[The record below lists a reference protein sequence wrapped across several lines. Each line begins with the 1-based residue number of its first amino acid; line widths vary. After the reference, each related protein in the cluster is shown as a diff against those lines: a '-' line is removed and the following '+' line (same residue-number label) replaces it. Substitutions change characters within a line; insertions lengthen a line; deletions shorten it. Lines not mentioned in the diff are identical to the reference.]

1 MFSWE
6 WKSGGIEK
14 VNLYK
19 FTHIPLLKKD
29 TQLKPKKVTNN
40 QKKKKSKHQN
50 LFKKSCSKKKI
61 HISIKKKKQYE
72 HVHWLPTQ

>member
-1 MFSWE
+1 MEKWKDRKKFNFSLFLFSWE

-50 LFKKSCSKKKI
+50 LFKKSCSKKKFT
-61 HISIKKKKQYE
+61 SQ
-72 HVHWLPTQ
+72 

>member
-1 MFSWE
+1 MEKWKDRKKFNFSLFLFSWE

-40 QKKKKSKHQN
+40 QKKKKKASTKIYLKNHVQ
-50 LFKKSCSKKKI
+50 KKKFT
-61 HISIKKKKQYE
+61 SQ
-72 HVHWLPTQ
+72 